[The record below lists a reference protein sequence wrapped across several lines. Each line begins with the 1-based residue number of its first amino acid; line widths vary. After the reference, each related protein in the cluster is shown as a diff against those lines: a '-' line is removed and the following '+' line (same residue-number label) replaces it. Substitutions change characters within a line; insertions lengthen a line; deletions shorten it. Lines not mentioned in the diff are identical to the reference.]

1 MTSLRNNKS
10 TTVVVSLTLTCTR
23 SQFFSISRAS
33 FLVESHSRVKD
44 LFCRWL
50 PGVLRSPSPED
61 VAPRGRGGVEA
72 LRIAGGEAEVR
83 ARDPSIDAIPRI
95 PSLPREHP
103 LDIPFLG
110 ASRSSSLFL
119 RTPTAHRPTP
129 QSHRRG
135 SPWRTTTGSHMT
147 TRCSAR
153 TPAARRCPNPR
164 RPRQSSRRWLRWRWT
179 PTRTR
184 LRSTPSSAA
193 SPPPPRARSTPSS
206 RRHRS
211 RSPPWAARAPS
222 DDGPSGPP
230 RSSER
235 PAQMPTRKTPK
246 TNAGFE
252 PP

>member
-50 PGVLRSPSPED
+50 PGVLRAPSPED

-110 ASRSSSLFL
+110 ASRSAF
-119 RTPTAHRPTP
+119 
-129 QSHRRG
+129 
-135 SPWRTTTGSHMT
+135 
-147 TRCSAR
+147 
-153 TPAARRCPNPR
+153 PANARRSPTHLPNPR
-164 RPRQSSRRWLRWRWT
+164 VHIAGVRHGRRRRA
-179 PTRTR
+179 RTR
-184 LRSTPSSAA
+184 
-193 SPPPPRARSTPSS
+193 
-206 RRHRS
+206 
-211 RSPPWAARAPS
+211 
-222 DDGPSGPP
+222 
-230 RSSER
+230 R
-235 PAQMPTRKTPK
+235 PAAPIGRRRRGDAPIPD
-246 TNAGFE
+246 APGSHRE
-252 PP
+252 DG

>member
-1 MTSLRNNKS
+1 MNLLIARLGAAVTY
-10 TTVVVSLTLTCTR
+10 
-23 SQFFSISRAS
+23 FPSRAS
-33 FLVESHSRVKD
+33 FLVKPSLESKIC
-44 LFCRWL
+44 CRWL
-50 PGVLRSPSPED
+50 RVLRLRLRQRTSRPE
-61 VAPRGRGGVEA
+61 VGA
-72 LRIAGGEAEVR
+72 
-83 ARDPSIDAIPRI
+83 
-95 PSLPREHP
+95 
-103 LDIPFLG
+103 
-110 ASRSSSLFL
+110 ASRHFVSRVERQRCAPETLASTRYPASHPSRGSTRWISHFWAHPVSAFPL
-119 RTPTAHRPTP
+119 RTPAAHRPTP
-129 QSHRRG
+129 KSHRRG
-135 SPWRTTTGSHMT
+135 SPWTTTTGSHTT

-206 RRHRS
+206 RRPRS

-252 PP
+252 PH